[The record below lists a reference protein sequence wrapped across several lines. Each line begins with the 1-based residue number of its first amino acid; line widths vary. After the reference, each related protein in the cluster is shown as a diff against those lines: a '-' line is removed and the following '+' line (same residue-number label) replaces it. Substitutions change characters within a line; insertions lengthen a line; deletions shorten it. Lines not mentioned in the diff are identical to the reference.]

1 MERKPKTPGGF
12 LLPALVSP
20 GAKPCLALPQ
30 IETSG
35 SEKDEKLSD
44 GFFCFRGCLYFEE
57 AFFGGDAGGRLGK
70 QELKGILSLDGKGCV
85 LGGQGV
91 GLGEL
96 LCCSAGV
103 T

>member
-1 MERKPKTPGGF
+1 LNRYIVTSSAVAGINDPALSYDNEAPGGF

-57 AFFGGDAGGRLGK
+57 AFFGGDAGSVWENRN
-70 QELKGILSLDGKGCV
+70 
-85 LGGQGV
+85 
-91 GLGEL
+91 
-96 LCCSAGV
+96 
-103 T
+103 